1 MPLDNEGECRLWAVK
16 PISRS
21 QWNRGFRRTPVLPEA
36 HSVVSVLV
44 KG

>member
-1 MPLDNEGECRLWAVK
+1 MAVK

-21 QWNRGFRRTPVLPEA
+21 QWNDGYGATPVLPEA
-36 HSVVSVLV
+36 TPVVSVLV